1 MSFKLGQTLATYAI
15 NQAMSSQP
23 FNDFIQRS
31 LKRHH
36 SQDWGDCC
44 KEDHQIN
51 NESLKMGMRL
61 FSVYNIPNTLQ
72 LQNASDDKIWIIT
85 EADRSSTTILLPS
98 GAP

>member
-1 MSFKLGQTLATYAI
+1 MSFNLGQTLATYAI

-23 FNDFIQRS
+23 FNAFIQQS

-44 KEDHQIN
+44 KEDQQIN

-61 FSVYNIPNTLQ
+61 FSVYKIPETLHQ
-72 LQNASDDKIWIIT
+72 QNFSNDKVWIIT
-85 EADRSSTTILLPS
+85 EADRSATTILFPS
-98 GAP
+98 EY